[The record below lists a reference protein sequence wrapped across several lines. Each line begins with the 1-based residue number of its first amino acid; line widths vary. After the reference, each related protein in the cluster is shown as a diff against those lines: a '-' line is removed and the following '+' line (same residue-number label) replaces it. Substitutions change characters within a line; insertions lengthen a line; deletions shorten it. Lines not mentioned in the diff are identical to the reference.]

1 MKKVWTSFLAGLL
14 LLLTLTLAACGGEV
28 TIDHDRF
35 RQVAS
40 APIFGNAVAINDEA
54 CSRSYVLVYISVTNE
69 MKNKVSVRN
78 GDYVLSYNG
87 QEIASEGY
95 LQNIAF
101 QSGSDG
107 KDHRLYTTAS
117 ETIIKRQ
124 TKKLGVLFYCD
135 ATAKDELKLYFGD
148 HEIAL

>member
-40 APIFGNAVAINDEA
+40 APIFGNAVVINGEA
-54 CSRSYVLVYISVTNE
+54 CSRSYVLVFISVTNE
-69 MKNKVSVRN
+69 MKDEVSVRN

-95 LQNIAF
+95 LKNIAF
-101 QSGSDG
+101 LPGSDG
-107 KDHRLYTTAS
+107 EDRCLDTTAS

-135 ATAKDELKLYFGD
+135 ATATDELTLYFGD

>member
-40 APIFGNAVAINDEA
+40 APIFGNAAAINGEA
-54 CSRSYVLVYISVTNE
+54 CSRSYVLVFISVTNE
-69 MKNKVSVRN
+69 MKDEVSVRN

-101 QSGSDG
+101 LPGSDG
-107 KDHRLYTTAS
+107 KVQRLDTTAS

-135 ATAKDELKLYFGD
+135 ATATDELTLYFGD